1 MNTIE
6 NTDFTAAEA
15 ERKVAAMTPE
25 GALTMAT
32 ISIMS
37 VVGSAVPSALRD
49 VGLLVCWYL
58 VRDGEK
64 IGGPILSLPDAEA
77 KARDIAAESFEA

>member
-1 MNTIE
+1 
-6 NTDFTAAEA
+6 
-15 ERKVAAMTPE
+15 
-25 GALTMAT
+25 MAT

-37 VVGSAVPSALRD
+37 VVGSAVPPALRD

>member
-1 MNTIE
+1 
-6 NTDFTAAEA
+6 
-15 ERKVAAMTPE
+15 MTPE

-37 VVGSAVPSALRD
+37 VVGSAVPPALRD

-77 KARDIAAESFEA
+77 KARHIAQESFEA

>member
-1 MNTIE
+1 
-6 NTDFTAAEA
+6 
-15 ERKVAAMTPE
+15 
-25 GALTMAT
+25 MAT

-37 VVGSAVPSALRD
+37 VVGSAVPPALRD

-77 KARDIAAESFEA
+77 RARDISARSFEA

>member
-1 MNTIE
+1 
-6 NTDFTAAEA
+6 
-15 ERKVAAMTPE
+15 MTPE
-25 GALTMAT
+25 GTLTMAT

-37 VVGSAVPSALRD
+37 VVGSAVPPALRD

-77 KARDIAAESFEA
+77 KARDIAEQSFEA

>member
-6 NTDFTAAEA
+6 NTDFTAADA
-15 ERKVAAMTPE
+15 ERKVADMTPE
-25 GALTMAT
+25 GVLTMAT

-37 VVGSAVPSALRD
+37 VVGSAVPPALRD
-49 VGLLVCWYL
+49 VGLLACWYL

-77 KARDIAAESFEA
+77 KIRDIEAQTFEA